1 MKSFKLYLSFLCLLG
16 VLSCNNNQIFL
27 HSFNENNWDY
37 RDSVMFFFN
46 IDNTS
51 KPYNLSLFFR
61 NTLDYSYRNIYFFV
75 EISYGD
81 NVFLYDTL
89 QYSITNKY
97 GQWLG
102 GGMGYKKDNY
112 FDFKENVIFQN
123 KGQYRFAIKHGM
135 REDQL
140 MGTSE
145 VGFKIQT
152 ND

>member
-1 MKSFKLYLSFLCLLG
+1 
-16 VLSCNNNQIFL
+16 
-27 HSFNENNWDY
+27 
-37 RDSVMFFFN
+37 MFFFN
-46 IDNTS
+46 IDNTR

-102 GGMGYKKDNY
+102 GVMGYKKDNY

-123 KGQYRFAIKHGM
+123 KGQYRFTIKHGM

-140 MGTSE
+140 IGTSE
-145 VGFKIQT
+145 LGFKIQT